1 MREQNEHVGGDDEHG
16 HAERDD
22 RLDANRHHSRLVIL
36 PRTTTTMS
44 ASLRHHHQQQQQQ
57 QHQRAI
63 SVAYTGLLH
72 DYTCARSLTN
82 IQPAHGELATDVSV
96 GDTGSS
102 TARD

>member
-1 MREQNEHVGGDDEHG
+1 VREQNEHVGGDDEHG

-44 ASLRHHHQQQQQQ
+44 ASLRRQQQQ

-72 DYTCARSLTN
+72 YTCARSLARSLTYS
-82 IQPAHGELATDVSV
+82 QH
-96 GDTGSS
+96 
-102 TARD
+102 TASWRLTCL